1 LISFGQGLLIRC
13 KRHLPDSVEVDMGW
27 IDSFRHAEQQAAK
40 SARSGAE
47 FARKGIQA
55 AEASVMRRV
64 KAHRK
69 PANANPPVSAHADP
83 EQPAEPSSK
92 AKARTG
98 IVSVNGQ
105 DVGEMR
111 CTGR

>member
-1 LISFGQGLLIRC
+1 
-13 KRHLPDSVEVDMGW
+13 MGW
-27 IDSFRHAEQQAAK
+27 IDAFRHAEQQAAK

-83 EQPAEPSSK
+83 EQRPSPPPRRRLALELFPSMDK
-92 AKARTG
+92 MWARCAAP
-98 IVSVNGQ
+98 
-105 DVGEMR
+105 DDKRDAFEEAHH
-111 CTGR
+111 